1 MFVKSVVIED
11 TVVVETK
18 SKVALLSRITNLC
31 TAVCKHGLSDTVNQ
45 GNVANLNVAF
55 DHMVFDVEMTDP
67 AKFVGIACKEF
78 GASKIRVYSIGF
90 AGWL

>member
-1 MFVKSVVIED
+1 MFVKSSVIED
-11 TVVVETK
+11 TVVVEAK

-55 DHMVFDVEMTDP
+55 DHMVFDVEP
-67 AKFVGIACKEF
+67 LQSHLQEGRRV
-78 GASKIRVYSIGF
+78 ASTKTS
-90 AGWL
+90 WQE